1 MEHDDIILYIIT
13 GNNRKNTNN
22 NFTRYFTDN
31 PDEKRG
37 FSRLKDNGLKEEEIL
52 EMRESF
58 HYFYYEKN
66 NEDVLLL
73 IDDMLTREEAWL
85 GGETMN
91 DIQTTEIYEIKSD
104 DPKQNILKV
113 LFESNYVYLYA
124 FIIGF
129 FLNIYSVLFV
139 IIF

>member
-13 GNNRKNTNN
+13 GNNRRSINN

-37 FSRLKDNGLKEEEIL
+37 FSRLKDFGLKEDEIL

-66 NEDVLLL
+66 NEDLLLL

-85 GGETMN
+85 SGEILN
-91 DIQTTEIYEIKSD
+91 DIQTAEIYEIKND
-104 DPKQNILKV
+104 KPKRNIFKV
-113 LFESNYVYLYA
+113 FLESNYAYLFA

>member
-1 MEHDDIILYIIT
+1 LEHDDIILYIIT

-91 DIQTTEIYEIKSD
+91 DIQTTEIYEIKND

>member
-1 MEHDDIILYIIT
+1 LKLEEEEKLKLFFKGKILE
-13 GNNRKNTNN
+13 
-22 NFTRYFTDN
+22 
-31 PDEKRG
+31 DEKDINEYSQ
-37 FSRLKDNGLKEEEIL
+37 FKLSLKEEEIL